1 MIAPSGEQITI
12 TAGDQRAVVVE
23 VGGGLRS
30 YSAGGQEL
38 VDGYRADEMSSSGR
52 GQVLIPWPNRLQ
64 DGSYEFD
71 GRRHQLPLNEPER
84 RNAIHGLVRWATWT
98 AAEQEPHR
106 VVMKHVLYPQPG
118 YPFTL
123 GISVEYALSDS
134 GLEVRTTATNLG
146 ADPCPYGSGAHP
158 YLTLGTEA
166 IDHLT
171 LRVPGRSF
179 LQSDERGLPVALEA
193 VEGTEYDFQQPRRI
207 GLTRL
212 DHAFTDLERDEDGLA
227 HVELRDSERGTQV
240 WLWVDR
246 SYAYLMLF
254 TGDPLP
260 NVDRRSLAVEPMT
273 CPPNAFRTGNALIR
287 LEPGSS
293 FTGAWGIARRSMHS
307 AKSRRNLWPKRMQ
320 RG

>member
-1 MIAPSGEQITI
+1 VIAPSGEQITI
-12 TAGDQRAVVVE
+12 TAGDQQAVVVE

-30 YSAGGQEL
+30 YSAGGREL
-38 VDGYRADEMSSSGR
+38 IDGYRADEMSSSGR

-84 RNAIHGLVRWATWT
+84 CNAIHGLVRWANWT

-123 GISVEYALSDS
+123 GISVGYALSDN
-134 GLEVRTTATNLG
+134 GLQVRTTATNLG

-158 YLTLGTEA
+158 YVTLGTEP

-171 LRVPGRSF
+171 LRVPGRSV
-179 LQSDERGLPVALEA
+179 LQSDERGLPVATEI

-207 GLTRL
+207 GSMRL
-212 DHAFTDLERDEDGLA
+212 DHAFTDLKRDQDGLA
-227 HVELRDSERGTQV
+227 RVELRDPDRGMQV
-240 WLWVDR
+240 SLWIDQ
-246 SYAYLMLF
+246 SYRYFMIF
-254 TGDPLP
+254 TGDSLP
-260 NVDRRSLAVEPMT
+260 NFNRRSLAVEPMT
-273 CPPNAFRTGNALIR
+273 CPPNAFRTGDALVR

-293 FTGAWGIARRSMHS
+293 LTSTWGIAPER
-307 AKSRRNLWPKRMQ
+307 A
-320 RG
+320 